1 MILVTGA
8 GGLIGRHV
16 LAALGPGRARGVSHH
31 AITAPDLLDGVTTVV
46 HAGRDP
52 LLGKPGWK
60 LEADAEIV
68 LAERLART
76 DIRLI
81 SLGTRKVLA
90 ASDRPLAEDAPIA
103 PADAYGRA
111 KAALEAALLERL
123 GERLTRLR
131 ISNVIGIEPPGRGSF
146 MGAMLAGLVAD
157 GTIRFDMAALTRRDF
172 VPVGFVAQAIAR
184 LAADPP
190 GGIVHLGSGHA
201 IPCGLLARW
210 TIEGFGRGRLIV
222 EHDERRDAFVMDV
235 RRLRALT
242 GLACPRAA
250 VRDAARDA
258 GRAARASA

>member
-31 AITAPDLLDGVTTVV
+31 AITAPDLLEGVATVI

-52 LLGKPGWK
+52 RLGTPAWRVD
-60 LEADAEIV
+60 ADAEV
-68 LAERLART
+68 MLAERLARSS
-76 DIRLI
+76 IRLV

-90 ASDRPLAEDAPIA
+90 ASDRPLAEDAPVA
-103 PADAYGRA
+103 PVDAYGRA
-111 KAALEAALLERL
+111 KALLEAALLERL
-123 GERLTRLR
+123 GARLTRLR
-131 ISNVIGIEPPGRGSF
+131 IANVIGNEPPGRASF
-146 MGAMLAGLVAD
+146 MGAMLAGLVKD
-157 GTIRFDMAALTRRDF
+157 GTIRFDMAAETRRDF

-210 TIEGFGRGRLIV
+210 TIEGFGRGRLVV
-222 EHDERRDAFVMDV
+222 ERAERRDPFVLDV

-250 VRDAARDA
+250 VRDAAREA
-258 GRAARASA
+258 GRAARARV